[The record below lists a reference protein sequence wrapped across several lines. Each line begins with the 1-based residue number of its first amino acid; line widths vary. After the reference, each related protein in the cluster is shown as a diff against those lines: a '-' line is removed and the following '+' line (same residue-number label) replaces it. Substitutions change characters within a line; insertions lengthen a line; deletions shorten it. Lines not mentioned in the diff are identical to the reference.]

1 MNLVKGALKMKQGYN
16 SYKKCECLDQDMT
29 NMWNNK
35 HFQGAI
41 NLGCGCFNIVSYFS
55 GHNKKQ
61 NKKDKSKVLLV
72 CIIIKR
78 HLFELSSY
86 SCHK

>member
-41 NLGCGCFNIVSYFS
+41 NLGCGCFNIVSLCNY
-55 GHNKKQ
+55 KKTF
-61 NKKDKSKVLLV
+61 
-72 CIIIKR
+72 IEAE
-78 HLFELSSY
+78 F
-86 SCHK
+86 